1 MDIKVLEC
9 FCAAYETHSFAQ
21 AAASSF
27 FSRQAVG
34 KMIKS
39 LESELSVSLFVR
51 DSSGVQPTAIADEIY
66 PLSLRIVE
74 LYEGVIA
81 AAEKQNFNNQLLSIA
96 VARGVSNTISQDIF
110 PEFTAQN
117 PDIRLDVSVADSL
130 KCEIMVKEG
139 LKELAL
145 STAPVESEHLISTS
159 LMKEP
164 LYLYGST
171 ALLDKNGSIRK
182 GSHLFLMSRTFKLDK
197 LFLQEQTKLVD
208 GLIIED
214 DLGDYD
220 RIVENVKMG
229 MGVCVGPACYLPIT
243 DQRTMFRLPIE
254 SKQCCWEIILLQ
266 REDAQLSQ
274 PAQQFFEYLTN
285 SRLVK
290 RASH

>member
-66 PLSLRIVE
+66 PLSRRIVE
-74 LYEGVIA
+74 LYEGIVDT
-81 AAEKQNFNNQLLSIA
+81 AEKQYSTASLSVV

-110 PEFTAQN
+110 PGFSAKS
-117 PDIRLDVSVADSL
+117 PDFRLDVSVADSL
-130 KCEIMVKEG
+130 KCEMLVKEG

-145 STAPVESEHLISTS
+145 STAPVESDGLKATP
-159 LMKEP
+159 LLREP
-164 LYLYGST
+164 LYMYGST
-171 ALLDKNGSIRK
+171 ALLDETGAIRP
-182 GSHLFLMSRTFKLDK
+182 GTHLFLVSRTFKLDR
-197 LFLQEQTKLVD
+197 LFLEEQDAFTD
-208 GLIIED
+208 GLIVED
-214 DLGDYD
+214 NLGDYD

-229 MGVCVGPACYLPIT
+229 AGVCVGPACYLPVT
-243 DQRTMFRLPIE
+243 NQGTMFRQPIE
-254 SKQCCWEIILLQ
+254 SEHCHWEILLLQ
-266 REDAQLSQ
+266 KENAQLSK
-274 PAQQFFEYLTN
+274 PAQQFVKYLTN
-285 SRLVK
+285 YAQQQSLQ
-290 RASH
+290 H

>member
-39 LESELSVSLFVR
+39 LESELGVSLFVR
-51 DSSGVQPTAIADEIY
+51 DSSGVQPTCAAEEIY

-74 LYEGVIA
+74 LYKGVVA
-81 AAEKQNFNNQLLSIA
+81 TAERQNLNEQLLSVA
-96 VARGVSNTISQDIF
+96 VARGVSNTISQDVF
-110 PEFTAQN
+110 PEFTTKN
-117 PDIRLDVSVADSL
+117 PNIQFDVSIADSL
-130 KCEIMVKEG
+130 KCEMMVKEG
-139 LKELAL
+139 LKEIAL
-145 STAPVESEHLISTS
+145 STAPIETEHLAFSS
-159 LMKEP
+159 LMREP
-164 LYLYGST
+164 LYIYGST
-171 ALLDKNGSIRK
+171 ALLDEDGSIRK
-182 GSHLFLMSRTFKLDK
+182 GTHLFLMSRTFKLDK
-197 LFLQEQTKLVD
+197 LFLQEQSKLVD

-243 DQRTMFRLPIE
+243 DQGTMFRLPIE
-254 SKQCCWEIILLQ
+254 SEHCCWEIVLLQ
-266 REDAQLSQ
+266 REDSQLSQ
-274 PAQQFFEYLTN
+274 PAQRFAKHLAN
-285 SRLVK
+285 SLLVQNV
-290 RASH
+290 SH